1 MIQFRRRPV
10 GASVVC
16 FEQPPSAT
24 RSAKEFLL
32 SRGFPRLAGERF
44 KVRSLGLMLV
54 RGGVFRLNDLSEAA
68 PQASKSYRTAF
79 TDFVKSGFAVEEIYD
94 PAVTGGPKVLIA
106 EPKITLVRTAPDLG
120 YYAGGLF
127 FPIAACDDKKQAG
140 YRTGRAATVDPPKFV
155 AKLEGDNVRFIPVKG
170 AEPSQLV
177 PARDA
182 FEVFAKLV
190 RIGEVPSE

>member
-54 RGGVFRLNDLSEAA
+54 RGGVFNLNDLSEAA
-68 PQASKSYRTAF
+68 PQASKSYRSAF
-79 TDFVKSGFAVEEIYD
+79 TDFVKGGFAVEEIYD
-94 PAVTGGPKVLIA
+94 PAVTKGPKVMLA
-106 EPKITLVRTAPDLG
+106 EPKITLVRTAPNLD
-120 YYAGGLF
+120 YYASGLF
-127 FPIAACDDKKQAG
+127 FPIAAYDEKKKASI
-140 YRTGRAATVDPPKFV
+140 RTGKAATVDPPKFV
-155 AKLEGDNVRFIPVKG
+155 TKLENENVHFIPVKDT
-170 AEPSQLV
+170 EPSQLV
-177 PARDA
+177 PAKDA

-190 RIGEVPSE
+190 RVGEVPRE

>member
-10 GASVVC
+10 GSSVVC
-16 FEQPPSAT
+16 FEQPPSVT

-54 RGGVFRLNDLSEAA
+54 RGGVFNLNDLSEAA

-79 TDFVKSGFAVEEIYD
+79 SDFVRGGFAVEEIYD
-94 PAVTGGPKVLIA
+94 PAVTKGPKVMLA
-106 EPKITLVRTAPDLG
+106 EPKITLVRTAPNLD

-127 FPIAACDDKKQAG
+127 FPIAAYDEKKKASL
-140 YRTGRAATVDPPKFV
+140 RTGKAATVNPPKFV
-155 AKLEGDNVRFIPVKG
+155 AKLEGDSVRFIPVKG
-170 AEPSQLV
+170 AEPSQLI
-177 PARDA
+177 PAKDA

-190 RIGEVPSE
+190 RVGEVPSE

>member
-1 MIQFRRRPV
+1 MIPFRRRPV

-79 TDFVKSGFAVEEIYD
+79 TDFVKGGFAVEEIYD
-94 PAVTGGPKVLIA
+94 PEVTKGPKVMLA
-106 EPKITLVRTAPDLG
+106 EPKITLVRTAPNLD
-120 YYAGGLF
+120 YYASGLF
-127 FPIAACDDKKQAG
+127 FPIAAYDEKKKAS
-140 YRTGRAATVDPPKFV
+140 YRTGKATTVDPPKFIS
-155 AKLEGDNVRFIPVKG
+155 KLEGDSVRFIPVKG
-170 AEPSQLV
+170 VEPSQLV
-177 PARDA
+177 PAKDA

-190 RIGEVPSE
+190 RVGEVPRE

>member
-10 GASVVC
+10 GSSVIC
-16 FEQPPSAT
+16 FEQPPSVT

-54 RGGVFRLNDLSEAA
+54 RGGVFNLNDLSEAA

-79 TDFVKSGFAVEEIYD
+79 SDFVRGGFAVEEIYD
-94 PAVTGGPKVLIA
+94 PAVTKGPKVMLA
-106 EPKITLVRTAPDLG
+106 EPKITLVRTAPNLD
-120 YYAGGLF
+120 YYASGLF
-127 FPIAACDDKKQAG
+127 FPIAAYDEKKRESL
-140 YRTGRAATVDPPKFV
+140 RTGKAVTVNPPKYFT
-155 AKLEGDNVRFIPVKG
+155 KLEGDSVRFVNRDLPSI
-170 AEPSQLV
+170 SQLV
-177 PARDA
+177 PANDA